1 MMYIYWYTK
10 TDKKKTENINHD
22 RQDGQKFD
30 ILMENFW
37 T

>member
-1 MMYIYWYTK
+1 MYIYWYTK

-30 ILMENFW
+30 ILMENF
-37 T
+37 